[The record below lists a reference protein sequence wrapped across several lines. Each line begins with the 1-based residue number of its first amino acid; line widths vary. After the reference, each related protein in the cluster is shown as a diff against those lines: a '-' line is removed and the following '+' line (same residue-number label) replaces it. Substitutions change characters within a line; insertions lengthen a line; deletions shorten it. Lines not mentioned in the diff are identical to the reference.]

1 MRINKLAKVETYT
14 VSKETEIAE
23 CKEIMKNLLQGALK
37 EQRSMSDLEQ
47 RKYDKYANRLA
58 ELETENRKE
67 SKSMNKNLTEFRN
80 FLTDETQKT
89 YVENRSGETLLADN
103 GAVVPQ
109 YVAQHLVKVLN
120 EESTLFADM
129 NTFTVVNGELSVPRE
144 KVANLSDL
152 VFVGENV
159 KLAPSAVAFDAVKIQ
174 TKRCGT
180 AVKVSD
186 QFIQE
191 SGVQIESYVL
201 DLLGR
206 RLSKG
211 LDYHAVKGT
220 ESIEGLDT
228 LTKETHGVLETTVAA
243 VSSDNILDMV
253 TVMNPY
259 HLQGAK
265 FVVSRPMFQSISKVK
280 DGQGNYLLQ
289 VSFRDERP
297 MYRMLGIE
305 VEVTDAMD
313 DDKIYLVNMT
323 NAYAKVIRNA
333 VRVKKVDN
341 DEENALSAM
350 NLFVLDMFVGA
361 KCVDGTAISRLKI
374 QG

>member
-1 MRINKLAKVETYT
+1 MSKVKVETYT
-14 VSKETEIAE
+14 VSKEEEIAE
-23 CKEIMKNLLQGALK
+23 CKKIMSNILSYAI
-37 EQRSMSDLEQ
+37 EERRSMTELEERKYNQYKNRLTELEQ
-47 RKYDKYANRLA
+47 N
-58 ELETENRKE
+58 ENRKE
-67 SKSMNKNLTEFRN
+67 SEKMNKNLTEFRN

-89 YVENRSGETLLADN
+89 YVENRAGETLLADN

-228 LTKETHGVLETTVAA
+228 LTKETHGVLEATTVA
-243 VSSDNILDMV
+243 VTSDNILDMV

-265 FVVSRPMFQSISKVK
+265 FVMSRPMFQSISKVK

-361 KCVDGTAISRLKI
+361 KCVDGSAVVRLKV